1 MKLSSTANTIILFS
15 VGSDIKYTTMSN
27 TSHTAPD
34 TPISA
39 SSTVPPKEQQQW
51 LTPSIKDS
59 MIYTP
64 AEGNP
69 ESGYLI
75 IGPGDKML
83 KELVEKRLA
92 IRQGGGEGERFRE
105 LKFPNKELI
114 EYAQGLLL
122 GGSSA
127 ETFMYVI
134 EWEWK

>member
-1 MKLSSTANTIILFS
+1 
-15 VGSDIKYTTMSN
+15 
-27 TSHTAPD
+27 
-34 TPISA
+34 
-39 SSTVPPKEQQQW
+39 
-51 LTPSIKDS
+51 